1 MSDKTASL
9 TVLGGPLA
17 GTHCP
22 LPEDGTV
29 TIGSA
34 PGSTLYLDLPAVSPY
49 HARVVVEGGR
59 ISVHDTGSAR
69 TVHVNDNPL
78 EREGT
83 ELRNGDILW
92 LGVPG
97 EEDVVM
103 MQCILPRR
111 TPTGPT
117 KAVPPPLAPEP
128 TPEIETVALW
138 AKDPAAERAREAVEA
153 AENAVAEGSH
163 AHASASEAHL
173 ADDEAVVAEARA
185 EFVSEAPALEPMS
198 FVDEYA
204 GAPVAEAVPE
214 MEAPPVTAP
223 DEGVVAES
231 VAEVAPTLL
240 MGSLDEVAAPVE
252 TPPVPDAGEF
262 ESYQSFV
269 TEAEPEPV
277 VEASP
282 VFEPAPAP
290 APARPAPEPPAE
302 PRPRPARPAAPRHAP
317 PSASQR
323 TRPSPVRAAAP
334 EAAGPRD
341 EFGPPAK
348 RSGPPLLLI
357 GGAAAVLVLAAG
369 GYLAWRALG
378 QRAPAPAA
386 RPTPAPVAR
395 ASEPPR
401 APVATPE
408 ATAATPAPIEA
419 ATPAPTP
426 VPTTTPATTAAT
438 TTAVTPTPRPTPTA
452 TPRATTAAATPPP
465 APAGPS
471 PEQQRAQQVATLV
484 SQAEAAIGSR
494 QYDAA
499 LGELDNALKL
509 EPGNAKATA
518 LRADAAQ
525 RRDMGRRRFVAG
537 RTVVDSEKTRKDK
550 ASGGLVGFDAD
561 EKTPDFTGRIEFEMT
576 PAGPI
581 EPNDAWTLKVF
592 VVNQGKKPIRVQGVT
607 VGASVN
613 GSGSP
618 APVATSVREI
628 APQQRAQVGETTG
641 SWREG
646 TTSWVAQATLTAPKN
661 ETLSNTLSW
670 K

>member
-17 GTHCP
+17 GTHCA
-22 LPEDGTV
+22 LPEGGTV

-59 ISVHDTGSAR
+59 ITVHDTGSAR

-103 MQCILPRR
+103 MQCVLPRR
-111 TPTGPT
+111 TPTSPT
-117 KAVPPPLAPEP
+117 EAAPPPPSSPEP

-138 AKDPAAERAREAVEA
+138 AKDSAGEQAREAVEA
-153 AENAVAEGSH
+153 AERAVSDDAQGY
-163 AHASASEAHL
+163 AGASEVEHAEQ
-173 ADDEAVVAEARA
+173 EAIAEARA
-185 EFVSEAPALEPMS
+185 ELVSETPAHEPVS
-198 FVDEYA
+198 FVDDYA
-204 GAPVAEAVPE
+204 GAAAAEALPE
-214 MEAPPVTAP
+214 PEAHAASGPDGDVVT
-223 DEGVVAES
+223 EGVE
-231 VAEVAPTLL
+231 EVAPTLL
-240 MGSLDEVAAPVE
+240 MGSADEVAGVVE
-252 TPPVPDAGEF
+252 PASAPDAEF

-277 VEASP
+277 VLASP
-282 VFEPAPAP
+282 VVEPAPAP
-290 APARPAPEPPAE
+290 PPPPPSE
-302 PRPRPARPAAPRHAP
+302 PRPRPARPAAPRAAA

-323 TRPSPVRAAAP
+323 TRPAPARAAEPAVAAP
-334 EAAGPRD
+334 LEHVASR
-341 EFGPPAK
+341 PA
-348 RSGPPLLLI
+348 RSGLPMLLI
-357 GGAAAVLVLAAG
+357 GGAAVAVLVLAVG
-369 GYLAWRALG
+369 GYFAWRALG
-378 QRAPAPAA
+378 QRVPAPT
-386 RPTPAPVAR
+386 PTPAPVAR
-395 ASEPPR
+395 ASEPPPP
-401 APVATPE
+401 PVATPE
-408 ATAATPAPIEA
+408 PTRATPAPIEA
-419 ATPAPTP
+419 ATPTPAPL
-426 VPTTTPATTAAT
+426 PTATPATSATPAAAAT
-438 TTAVTPTPRPTPTA
+438 PSPRATPTPRPTA
-452 TPRATTAAATPPP
+452 TPAATPPP
-465 APAGPS
+465 AATGPS
-471 PEQQRAQQVATLV
+471 PEQQRAQQVAALV

-499 LGELDNALKL
+499 LGQLDNALKL
-509 EPGNAKATA
+509 EPGNAKASS

-525 RRDMGRRRFVAG
+525 RRDLARRRFVPG

-561 EKTPDFTGRIEFEMT
+561 EKAPDFTGRIEFEMT
-576 PAGPI
+576 PAGPV

-592 VVNQGKKPIRVQGVT
+592 VVNQGKKAIKVQGLT
-607 VGASVN
+607 IAATINGAGAS
-613 GSGSP
+613 SP
-618 APVATSVREI
+618 LNPSVREI
-628 APQQRAQVGETTG
+628 APQQRVQVGETTG
-641 SWREG
+641 NWREG